1 MLVAGLAGVVFGLLG
16 VWMPGSD
23 GLHLGQPGSG
33 RNFVLKARKTSELF
47 DGRLQNIQKA
57 LLPVEARGEH
67 RIFVSPILVYLPKDP
82 EPVQPLDP
90 KMKTSD
96 GIEIGWKMKYGFNPT
111 NPKVKDED
119 PDQDGFSNLEEFLA
133 GTDPTAQADSPAKE
147 SKLKISS
154 AEPVIMNVS
163 FTEKSPPFFTIRF
176 QVGGKRREFKGREK
190 DSFWIKA
197 GPEGVDIFTDKN
209 KMEEARLKAQQEG
222 KASHVI
228 PMQFVSYHEKVE
240 KIKDAKAGG
249 VEVEVDNS
257 WVVLKRSDG
266 IPEQKSLA
274 LSTPLR
280 LQNWICDVGE
290 VRFRT
295 PASGGLVL
303 GPFQLGQ
310 AFSYEGKEF
319 LLMGREGE
327 KIQLINQ
334 SDGGKDPFWVFP

>member
-1 MLVAGLAGVVFGLLG
+1 
-16 VWMPGSD
+16 MPGSD
-23 GLHLGQPGSG
+23 GLAFAQPGSA

-47 DGRLQNIQKA
+47 EGRVQNIQKA
-57 LLPVEARGEH
+57 LLPVEARGDH

-90 KMKTSD
+90 RMKTSD

-111 NPKVKDED
+111 SPKVKDED

-133 GTDPTAQADSPAKE
+133 STDPTKQEDSPAKE
-147 SKLKISS
+147 SKLKVSS
-154 AEPVIMNVS
+154 AEPVTMTVS

-176 QVGGKRREFKGREK
+176 QVGVKRREFKGREQ

-197 GPEGVDIFTDKN
+197 GPDGVEIFTDKN
-209 KMEEARLKAQQEG
+209 KMEEARNRAEREG
-222 KASHVI
+222 KTSHVI

-257 WVVLKRSDG
+257 AVVLKRSDG
-266 IPEQKSLA
+266 IQEQKTLL

-280 LQNWICDVGE
+280 PLVWACDVGE

-310 AFSYEGKEF
+310 TFSYEGKEF
-319 LLMGREGE
+319 LLLGREGE
-327 KIQLINQ
+327 KIQVLNQ
-334 SDGGKDPFWVFP
+334 SDRGKDPFWVFP